1 MTGGFST
8 GGTAAMQC
16 KDQYS
21 VVEDLL
27 KTVSKGLDSPANSLS
42 PGVGEPTLFS
52 LSIFETT

>member
-1 MTGGFST
+1 
-8 GGTAAMQC
+8 MQC